1 MVGKDGCL
9 YELVYQVRFIYRFLK
24 MNYELVII
32 CRFQKMEFF
41 INFLFNYFNRQMM
54 VGLVESVEKLII

>member
-9 YELVYQVRFIYRFLK
+9 YELVYQVRFFYRFLK
-24 MNYELVII
+24 INYELVII
-32 CRFQKMEFF
+32 CRFQKMEYF